1 MTLNINGK
9 ILATIYVAGT
19 ALVVAAVTSAGGI
32 SMITPAFAQGGNMT
46 DGGNTTE
53 GSMPPPPPDAGGGM
67 GTPPPAMTP

>member
-9 ILATIYVAGT
+9 ILATIFVA
-19 ALVVAAVTSAGGI
+19 VAAITSAGGM
-32 SMITPAFAQGGNMT
+32 SMIIPAFAQGGNMT

-67 GTPPPAMTP
+67 GAPPPAMTP